1 MSTSLV
7 GKSCGGFSAP
17 VRQPLPVYRLRLDAR
32 QMLPGCPVRALGL
45 GDDGADGIQAQVGFL
60 GDLAQRHGR
69 LIERV
74 PKLGDVDAF
83 KPYRLTNERLYVD
96 AAVPQL
102 QDRRTWAALAAS
114 GRPTLR
120 VGLASAMCLFQSRT
134 RALNRA
140 TRALCLSIIWEC
152 SFQNGFQVQQL
163 SAVSSISN
171 VSHQLSVMVRL
182 LDVLAQ
188 AVLRLA

>member
-102 QDRRTWAALAAS
+102 QDTPHLGGTGGERPADVARRL
-114 GRPTLR
+114 G
-120 VGLASAMCLFQSRT
+120 VGVCLFQSRT